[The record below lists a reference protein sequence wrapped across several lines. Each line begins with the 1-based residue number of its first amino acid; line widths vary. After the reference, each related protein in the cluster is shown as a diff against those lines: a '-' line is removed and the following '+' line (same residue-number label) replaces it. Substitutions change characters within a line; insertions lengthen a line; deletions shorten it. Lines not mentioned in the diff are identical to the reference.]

1 MVIFLN
7 NIDILN
13 EMYKVVTMGI
23 VGIDEVKDKILCR
36 ELKDIIV
43 AEKKV
48 YQKYKLD
55 ISKLLNKE
63 SETPKEIN
71 MFVKMFNEMYTDIKL
86 IKDDD
91 KKIVKMMIEGMN
103 KGILKLNGFKNNDMD
118 NLNKDE
124 QKILLGLL
132 DELEG
137 QINKMKPYCNYSDS
151 TSKVKSR

>member
-1 MVIFLN
+1 MLMN

-36 ELKDIIV
+36 ELKDIVIS
-43 AEKKV
+43 EKKV
-48 YQKYKLD
+48 YQKYKLE

-63 SETPKEIN
+63 SETPREIN
-71 MFVKMFNEMYTDIKL
+71 MFVKMFNDMYTDIKL

-91 KKIVKMMIEGMN
+91 KKIVKMVIEGMN

-124 QKILLGLL
+124 QKILLELL
-132 DELEG
+132 DELES
-137 QINKMKPYCNYSDS
+137 QINKMKLYL
-151 TSKVKSR
+151 

>member
-1 MVIFLN
+1 MLMN
-7 NIDILN
+7 NIDILS

-36 ELKDIIV
+36 ELKDIIIF
-43 AEKKV
+43 EKKV
-48 YQKYKLD
+48 YQKYKLE

-71 MFVKMFNEMYTDIKL
+71 MFVKMFNDMYTDIKL

-103 KGILKLNGFKNNDMD
+103 KGILELNGFKNNDMD

-124 QKILLGLL
+124 QKILLELL
-132 DELEG
+132 DELES
-137 QINKMKPYCNYSDS
+137 QINKMKPYL
-151 TSKVKSR
+151 

>member
-1 MVIFLN
+1 MFFLN
-7 NIDILN
+7 NVDILN

-23 VGIDEVKDKILCR
+23 VGIDEVRDKILCR

-43 AEKKV
+43 SEKKV
-48 YQKYKLD
+48 YQKYKLE

-71 MFVKMFNEMYTDIKL
+71 LFVKMFNEMYTDIKL
-86 IKDDD
+86 LKDDD

-118 NLNKDE
+118 NLNKNE
-124 QKILLGLL
+124 QKILLELL
-132 DELEG
+132 DELESH
-137 QINKMKPYCNYSDS
+137 INKMKPYL
-151 TSKVKSR
+151 

>member
-1 MVIFLN
+1 MN

-23 VGIDEVKDKILCR
+23 VGIDEVKDKILFR
-36 ELKDIIV
+36 ELKDIIIS
-43 AEKKV
+43 EKKV
-48 YQKYKLD
+48 YQKYKLE

-71 MFVKMFNEMYTDIKL
+71 MFVKMFNDMYTDIKL

-124 QKILLGLL
+124 QKILVELL
-132 DELEG
+132 DELEI
-137 QINKMKPYCNYSDS
+137 QINKMKPYL
-151 TSKVKSR
+151 

>member
-1 MVIFLN
+1 MN

-36 ELKDIIV
+36 ELKDIIIS
-43 AEKKV
+43 EKKV
-48 YQKYKLD
+48 YQKYKLE

-124 QKILLGLL
+124 QKILVELL
-132 DELEG
+132 DELES
-137 QINKMKPYCNYSDS
+137 QINKMKPYL
-151 TSKVKSR
+151 

>member
-1 MVIFLN
+1 MN
-7 NIDILN
+7 NVDILN

-43 AEKKV
+43 SEKKV
-48 YQKYKLD
+48 YQKYKLE

-103 KGILKLNGFKNNDMD
+103 KGILKLNGFKNNDMV
-118 NLNKDE
+118 NLNKNE
-124 QKILLGLL
+124 QKILLELL

-137 QINKMKPYCNYSDS
+137 QINKMKPYL
-151 TSKVKSR
+151 

>member
-43 AEKKV
+43 SEKKV

-71 MFVKMFNEMYTDIKL
+71 MFVKMFNDMYTDIKL

-132 DELEG
+132 DELESH
-137 QINKMKPYCNYSDS
+137 INKMNPYL
-151 TSKVKSR
+151 

>member
-1 MVIFLN
+1 MLMN

-36 ELKDIIV
+36 ELKDIIIS
-43 AEKKV
+43 EKKV
-48 YQKYKLD
+48 YQKYKLE

-124 QKILLGLL
+124 QKILVELL
-132 DELEG
+132 DELES
-137 QINKMKPYCNYSDS
+137 QINKMKPYL
-151 TSKVKSR
+151 

>member
-1 MVIFLN
+1 MN
-7 NIDILN
+7 NVDILN

-43 AEKKV
+43 SEKKV
-48 YQKYKLD
+48 YQKYKLE

-103 KGILKLNGFKNNDMD
+103 KGILKLNGFKNNDMV
-118 NLNKDE
+118 NLNKNE
-124 QKILLGLL
+124 RKILLELL

-137 QINKMKPYCNYSDS
+137 QINKMKPYL
-151 TSKVKSR
+151 

>member
-1 MVIFLN
+1 MVMFFLN
-7 NIDILN
+7 NVDILN

-23 VGIDEVKDKILCR
+23 VGIDEVRDKILCR

-43 AEKKV
+43 SEKKV
-48 YQKYKLD
+48 YQKYKLE

-71 MFVKMFNEMYTDIKL
+71 LFVKMFNEMYTDIKL
-86 IKDDD
+86 LKDDD

-118 NLNKDE
+118 NLNKNE
-124 QKILLGLL
+124 QKILLELL
-132 DELEG
+132 DELESH
-137 QINKMKPYCNYSDS
+137 INKMKPYL
-151 TSKVKSR
+151 

>member
-71 MFVKMFNEMYTDIKL
+71 MFVKMFNEMYTDIKI

-137 QINKMKPYCNYSDS
+137 QINKMKPYL
-151 TSKVKSR
+151 

>member
-1 MVIFLN
+1 
-7 NIDILN
+7 
-13 EMYKVVTMGI
+13 MYKVVTMGI

-71 MFVKMFNEMYTDIKL
+71 MFVKMFNDMYTDIKL

-137 QINKMKPYCNYSDS
+137 QINKTKPYL
-151 TSKVKSR
+151 

>member
-1 MVIFLN
+1 MN

-36 ELKDIIV
+36 ELKDIIIF
-43 AEKKV
+43 EKKV
-48 YQKYKLD
+48 YQKYKLE

-71 MFVKMFNEMYTDIKL
+71 MFVKMFNDMYTDIKL

-124 QKILLGLL
+124 QKILVELL
-132 DELEG
+132 DELES
-137 QINKMKPYCNYSDS
+137 QINKMKPYL
-151 TSKVKSR
+151 

>member
-43 AEKKV
+43 SEKKV
-48 YQKYKLD
+48 YQKYKID

-71 MFVKMFNEMYTDIKL
+71 MFVKMFNDMYTDIL
-86 IKDDD
+86 
-91 KKIVKMMIEGMN
+91 
-103 KGILKLNGFKNNDMD
+103 
-118 NLNKDE
+118 
-124 QKILLGLL
+124 
-132 DELEG
+132 
-137 QINKMKPYCNYSDS
+137 S
-151 TSKVKSR
+151 

>member
-1 MVIFLN
+1 
-7 NIDILN
+7 
-13 EMYKVVTMGI
+13 MGI

-137 QINKMKPYCNYSDS
+137 QINKMKPYL
-151 TSKVKSR
+151 

>member
-1 MVIFLN
+1 MLMN

-71 MFVKMFNEMYTDIKL
+71 MFVKMFNDMYTDIKL

-124 QKILLGLL
+124 QKILVELL
-132 DELEG
+132 DELES
-137 QINKMKPYCNYSDS
+137 QINKMKPYL
-151 TSKVKSR
+151 

>member
-132 DELEG
+132 DELEE
-137 QINKMKPYCNYSDS
+137 QINKMKPYL
-151 TSKVKSR
+151 

>member
-1 MVIFLN
+1 MN

-36 ELKDIIV
+36 ELKDIIIS
-43 AEKKV
+43 EKKV
-48 YQKYKLD
+48 YQKYKLE

-71 MFVKMFNEMYTDIKL
+71 MFVKMFNDMYTDIKL

-124 QKILLGLL
+124 QKILVELL
-132 DELEG
+132 DELEI
-137 QINKMKPYCNYSDS
+137 QINKMKPYL
-151 TSKVKSR
+151 

>member
-1 MVIFLN
+1 
-7 NIDILN
+7 
-13 EMYKVVTMGI
+13 MYKVVTMGI

-43 AEKKV
+43 SEKKV

-71 MFVKMFNEMYTDIKL
+71 MFVKMFNDMYTDIKL

-132 DELEG
+132 DELEE
-137 QINKMKPYCNYSDS
+137 QINKMKPYL
-151 TSKVKSR
+151 

>member
-1 MVIFLN
+1 
-7 NIDILN
+7 
-13 EMYKVVTMGI
+13 MYKVVTMGI

-43 AEKKV
+43 SEKKV

-71 MFVKMFNEMYTDIKL
+71 MFVKMFNDMYTDIKL

-137 QINKMKPYCNYSDS
+137 QINKMKPYL
-151 TSKVKSR
+151 

>member
-1 MVIFLN
+1 MFFLN
-7 NIDILN
+7 NVDILN

-23 VGIDEVKDKILCR
+23 VGIDEVRDKILCR

-43 AEKKV
+43 SEKKV
-48 YQKYKLD
+48 YQKYKLE

-71 MFVKMFNEMYTDIKL
+71 SFVKMFNEMYTDIKL
-86 IKDDD
+86 LKDDD

-118 NLNKDE
+118 NLNKNE
-124 QKILLGLL
+124 QKILLELL
-132 DELEG
+132 DELESH
-137 QINKMKPYCNYSDS
+137 INKMKPYL
-151 TSKVKSR
+151 

>member
-124 QKILLGLL
+124 QKIFVELL
-132 DELEG
+132 DELES
-137 QINKMKPYCNYSDS
+137 QINKMKPYL
-151 TSKVKSR
+151 

>member
-1 MVIFLN
+1 
-7 NIDILN
+7 
-13 EMYKVVTMGI
+13 
-23 VGIDEVKDKILCR
+23 
-36 ELKDIIV
+36 
-43 AEKKV
+43 
-48 YQKYKLD
+48 
-55 ISKLLNKE
+55 
-63 SETPKEIN
+63 

-137 QINKMKPYCNYSDS
+137 QINKMKPYL
-151 TSKVKSR
+151 

>member
-1 MVIFLN
+1 MLMN

-71 MFVKMFNEMYTDIKL
+71 MFVKMFNDMYTDIKL

-124 QKILLGLL
+124 QKILVELL
-132 DELEG
+132 DELEI
-137 QINKMKPYCNYSDS
+137 QINKMKPYL
-151 TSKVKSR
+151 

>member
-36 ELKDIIV
+36 DLKDIIV
-43 AEKKV
+43 SEKKV

-137 QINKMKPYCNYSDS
+137 QINKMKPYL
-151 TSKVKSR
+151 

>member
-1 MVIFLN
+1 MN

-36 ELKDIIV
+36 ELKDIINF
-43 AEKKV
+43 EKKV
-48 YQKYKLD
+48 YQKYKLE

-124 QKILLGLL
+124 QKILVELL
-132 DELEG
+132 DELES
-137 QINKMKPYCNYSDS
+137 QINKMKPYL
-151 TSKVKSR
+151 

>member
-1 MVIFLN
+1 MLMN

-71 MFVKMFNEMYTDIKL
+71 MFVKMFNDMYTDIKL

-137 QINKMKPYCNYSDS
+137 QINKMKPYL
-151 TSKVKSR
+151 

>member
-23 VGIDEVKDKILCR
+23 VGSDEVKDKILCR

-132 DELEG
+132 GELEG
-137 QINKMKPYCNYSDS
+137 QINKMKPYL
-151 TSKVKSR
+151 

>member
-1 MVIFLN
+1 MN

-137 QINKMKPYCNYSDS
+137 QINKMKPYL
-151 TSKVKSR
+151 

>member
-43 AEKKV
+43 SEKKV

-137 QINKMKPYCNYSDS
+137 QINKMKPYL
-151 TSKVKSR
+151 

>member
-1 MVIFLN
+1 MVMFFLN
-7 NIDILN
+7 NVDILN

-23 VGIDEVKDKILCR
+23 VGIDEVRDKILCR

-43 AEKKV
+43 SEKKV
-48 YQKYKLD
+48 YQKYKFE

-71 MFVKMFNEMYTDIKL
+71 LFVKMFNEMYTDIKL
-86 IKDDD
+86 LKDDD

-118 NLNKDE
+118 NLNKNE
-124 QKILLGLL
+124 QKILLELL
-132 DELEG
+132 DELESH
-137 QINKMKPYCNYSDS
+137 INKMKPYL
-151 TSKVKSR
+151 

>member
-1 MVIFLN
+1 
-7 NIDILN
+7 
-13 EMYKVVTMGI
+13 MGI

-71 MFVKMFNEMYTDIKL
+71 MFVKMFNDMYTDIKL

-137 QINKMKPYCNYSDS
+137 QINKMKPYL
-151 TSKVKSR
+151 